1 MRIFPRDQ
9 NKPLLARR
17 ANVRRG
23 HILPWLV
30 LSLGIVI
37 GIVAITL
44 DGGRMLDERR
54 HVQAAA
60 DAAALAAG
68 ADLYEHYWTNQG
80 LDPQHTA
87 KTAAQNAAAANGIPA
102 SAVTV
107 NIPPLAGTF
116 AGQAG
121 YVEVSIQSELEAT
134 FGRIFTS
141 QDLGAA
147 GRSVARGEPMKIGL
161 ILLRPSGADA
171 FLNKAL
177 AFTVVNNPLV
187 VNSSDAAGYDE
198 PTFGVTIAKRYDIT
212 GGYVN
217 TGGALMLGPIR
228 TGVRPAPDPLA
239 FLPVPSTGGATI
251 QSAAPLTIN
260 SLLPTVL
267 QPGIYQGGIHITGLS
282 PVVMQPGVYIMQGG
296 GFQVDG
302 AATVLGTG
310 VMIYNTT
317 STTYASGSISV
328 TATGKVALAAPLSG
342 TYQGISFFQ
351 DRTLNAPITMSG
363 VGLAV
368 ITGVV
373 YAPQAPVSLTG
384 LAVAGL
390 DVLGGAYVVDSMTV
404 QGIGA
409 INIDLKL
416 NPPRVPDVCLV
427 E

>member
-1 MRIFPRDQ
+1 MLTSPHRPRQ
-9 NKPLLARR
+9 PPRS
-17 ANVRRG
+17 G
-23 HILPWLV
+23 HILPWLA
-30 LSLGIVI
+30 LSLAIVI

-54 HVQAAA
+54 RVQAAA

-68 ADLYEHYWTNQG
+68 ADLYANYWTNHG
-80 LDPQHTA
+80 RDPQHTA
-87 KTAAQNAAAANGIPA
+87 KTAAENAAAANGIPA
-102 SAVTV
+102 SAATV
-107 NIPPLAGTF
+107 NIPPLKGTF
-116 AGQAG
+116 AGQVG

-141 QDLGAA
+141 QDLGVA

-161 ILLRPSGADA
+161 ILLRPNGADA

-177 AFTVVNNPLV
+177 AFTVVNTPLI
-187 VNSSDAAGYDE
+187 VNSSDPAAYHQ
-198 PTFGVTIAKRYDIT
+198 PTFGVTVAGRYDIT
-212 GGYVN
+212 GGYSN
-217 TGGALMLGPIR
+217 PAGALMLGRIR
-228 TGVRPAPDPLA
+228 TGVRPTPDPLA
-239 FLPVPSTGGATI
+239 FLPIPSTAGVPI
-251 QSAAPLTIN
+251 QKAAPLTVN

-282 PVVMQPGVYIMQGG
+282 IVVMQPGVYIIQGG

-302 AATVLGTG
+302 AATVTGAG

-317 STTYASGSISV
+317 SATYATGPISV
-328 TATGKVALAAPLSG
+328 TSSGRVALSAPLSG
-342 TYQGISFFQ
+342 MYQGINFFQ
-351 DRTLNAPITMSG
+351 DRTLNTPLSMSG
-363 VGLAV
+363 VGLAA

-384 LAVAGL
+384 LAVAGV
-390 DVLGGAYVVDSMTV
+390 DVLGGAYVVSSMTV

-409 INIDLKL
+409 VNIDLKL